1 MVSVDVGVSLPE
13 NRPVAGG
20 CSRPIR
26 LSGHVDH
33 VDVGTGEVRRA
44 FTSAG
49 EPGGVLHVRCG
60 NRRESACPACSAVY
74 KRDARRLVLAGL
86 AGGKGVPASVSDHPA
101 WFVTLTAPS
110 FGPVHSRRQRGGKT
124 GPVRACHP
132 RRGLCPHGKPAG
144 CHERHHEADSRLG
157 SPLCPDCYAY
167 GRSVVWNALVPR
179 LWKATRDGTE
189 SAVAAAAGLT
199 VAGLRRAARLSFVK
213 VAEMQARG
221 VVHLHVVIRV
231 DGPDGPGSA
240 PPAWAAGELVA
251 DALRGVLSVVAVPAP
266 DPDALT
272 LDTTAVADDGWAVRW
287 GAQVD
292 IRRIALEGPADVSR
306 VSNYLA
312 KYITKSAAAGG
323 ELDHPVRSLAALGR
337 LTLPP
342 HLRRLVETC
351 WRLGHDPVFAV
362 ALDAALGRDS
372 GDIPRLVR
380 WAHQAGFGGHWLS
393 KSRAYSTTFTALRT
407 VRRVWS
413 RTIGA
418 AMAGRVPVDAFG
430 RPDGDPDTVILG
442 AWTYAGRGLYAG
454 DHGDDPPDGM
464 SVPAAGSG
472 SDVWLAGL

>member
-1 MVSVDVGVSLPE
+1 MFSVDVGVSLPE

-33 VDVGTGEVRRA
+33 VDTATGEIRRS
-44 FTSAG
+44 FTSSDQ
-49 EPGGVLHVRCG
+49 PGGVLHVRCG

-86 AGGKGVPASVSDHPA
+86 AGGKGVPDTVTGHPA

-110 FGPVHSRRQRGGKT
+110 FGPVHSRRQKGGKA

-132 RRGLCPHGKPAG
+132 RRGLCPHGRPAG

-157 SPLCPDCYAY
+157 SPLCGDCYGY
-167 GRSVVWNALVPR
+167 GRSVVWNALVPK
-179 LWKATRDGTE
+179 LWKVTRDATE

-199 VAGLRRAARLSFVK
+199 VAGLRRSARMSFVK

-221 VVHLHVVIRV
+221 VVHLHVVVRV
-231 DGPDGPGSA
+231 DGPGGPGSA
-240 PPAWAAGELVA
+240 PPGWAAGELVA
-251 DALRGVLSVVAVPAP
+251 DALRGVVGSVAVPAP
-266 DPDALT
+266 DPDAGT
-272 LDTTAVADDGWAVRW
+272 FDGRADGWAVRW

-292 IRRIALEGPADVSR
+292 IRRITLDGAAAGGAVA
-306 VSNYLA
+306 NYLA

-323 ELDHPVRSLAALGR
+323 ALDRPVRSLAALAR

-351 WRLGHDPVFAV
+351 WRLGRDAVFAA
-362 ALDAALGRDS
+362 ALDAALGRES
-372 GDIPRLVR
+372 GDVPRLVR
-380 WAHQAGFGGHWLS
+380 WSHSFGFGGHWLT
-393 KSRAYSTTFTALRT
+393 KSRRYSTTFTALRT

-418 AMAGRVPVDAFG
+418 AMAGRIPVDAFG
-430 RPDGDPDTVILG
+430 RLEGDENTIVLG
-442 AWTYAGRGLYAG
+442 AWTYAGRGLHLGGYGA
-454 DHGDDPPDGM
+454 DPPELP
-464 SVPAAGSG
+464 SSRAAAGPVG
-472 SDVWLAGL
+472 TWRAER

>member
-1 MVSVDVGVSLPE
+1 M
-13 NRPVAGG
+13 AGG
-20 CSRPIR
+20 CCRPIR
-26 LSGHVDH
+26 LSGYIDH

-60 NRRESACPACSAVY
+60 NRRESACPACSAIY

-86 AGGKGVPASVSDHPA
+86 AGGKGVPDTVSDHPA

-110 FGPVHSRRQRGGKT
+110 FGPVHSRRQRSKG

-132 RRGLCPHGKPAG
+132 RRGLCPHGRPAG

-157 SPLCPDCYAY
+157 SPLCADCYGY
-167 GRSVVWNALVPR
+167 GRSVVWNALVPK
-179 LWKATRDGTE
+179 LWKVTRDATE

-231 DGPDGPGSA
+231 DGPDGPDSA

-251 DALRGVLSVVAVPAP
+251 DALRGVLSAVAVPAP

-272 LDTTAVADDGWAVRW
+272 LDTTTVADDGWAVRW
-287 GAQVD
+287 GVQVD
-292 IRRIALEGPADVSR
+292 IRRIVLEGPADVGR

-323 ELDHPVRSLAALGR
+323 ALDHPVRSLAALAR
-337 LTLPP
+337 LTLAP

-351 WRLGHDPVFAV
+351 WRLGHHVMFAA
-362 ALDAALGRDS
+362 ALDAALGRES

-380 WAHQAGFGGHWLS
+380 WSHQAGFGGHWLS
-393 KSRAYSTTFTALRT
+393 KSRRYSTTFGALRT

-430 RPDGDPDTVILG
+430 RVDGDENTIVLG
-442 AWTYAGRGLYAG
+442 TWAYAGRGL
-454 DHGDDPPDGM
+454 HL
-464 SVPAAGSG
+464 GSG
-472 SDVWLAGL
+472 

>member
-1 MVSVDVGVSLPE
+1 MDVGVSLPE
-13 NRPVAGG
+13 NRLVAGG

-49 EPGGVLHVRCG
+49 EPGGVLHVRCN
-60 NRRESACPACSAVY
+60 NRRETACPACSAVY

-86 AGGKGVPASVSDHPA
+86 AGGKGVPETVTGHPA

-110 FGPVHSRRQRGGKT
+110 FGPVHSRRQHGSKG

-144 CHERHHEADSRLG
+144 CHERHREDDSRLG
-157 SPLCPDCYAY
+157 SPLCPDCYGY
-167 GRSVVWNALVPR
+167 GRTVTWNALVPR

-199 VAGLRRAARLSFVK
+199 VAGLRRSARLSFVK
-213 VAEMQARG
+213 VAEMQQRG
-221 VVHLHVVIRV
+221 VVHLHVVVRV
-231 DGPDGPGSA
+231 DGPDGPGSV
-240 PPAWAAGELVA
+240 PPGWAAGELVA
-251 DALRGVLSVVAVPAP
+251 DALRSVVGSVAVPAP
-266 DPDALT
+266 DPDAGA
-272 LDTTAVADDGWAVRW
+272 LDTGVGAGDGWAVLW

-292 IRRIALEGPADVSR
+292 IRRIALDGPTDVGR

-323 ELDHPVRSLAALGR
+323 ALDHPVRSLAALGR
-337 LTLPP
+337 LVLAP
-342 HLRRLVETC
+342 HVRRLVETC
-351 WRLGHDPVFAV
+351 WRLGQDPAFTV

-372 GDIPRLVR
+372 GDVPRLIR
-380 WAHQAGFGGHWLS
+380 WSHQAGFGGHWLT

-418 AMAGRVPVDAFG
+418 AMAGHAPLDAFG
-430 RPDGDPDTVILG
+430 RLDGDPNTVVLG
-442 AWTYAGRGLYAG
+442 TWTYAGRGLHLGGYG
-454 DHGDDPPDGM
+454 SDPPDLPA
-464 SVPAAGSG
+464 SRAAGSPVG
-472 SDVWLAGL
+472 TWRAEL